1 MRKILVFIG
10 VIALVGFLIPQT
22 SRAADEASFSATTE
36 RTSYAVGDDVTV
48 SFSVD
53 AGTYTPTLSVID
65 SDIKISDTSVIEPK
79 DKTTPFVAGTIFS
92 SIPIQSYQNGV
103 INIVAMINPDNKP
116 ATRSGVIGTVVFK
129 ALKTGQATISYDR
142 IEATQEKS
150 ETDFINTSASSLVV
164 TVGAG
169 VAGSTNSTAT
179 TGTGAAAVSAGTVS
193 KTATSTGVTKAAT
206 AATTGPADALPA
218 IILGGIVIF
227 LIYNLLK
234 IIKTSTSR
242 L

>member
-1 MRKILVFIG
+1 MRKILAFIG
-10 VIALVGFLIPQT
+10 IIALVLFLLPQP
-22 SRAADEASFSATTE
+22 SKAADEASFSATTD

-53 AGTYTPTLSVID
+53 AGTYASTLSVID
-65 SDIKISDTSVIEPK
+65 ANIKISDTSVIEPK

-116 ATRSGVIGTVVFK
+116 SSRSGVIGTVAFK
-129 ALKTGQATISYDR
+129 ALKAGQATISYDR
-142 IEATQEKS
+142 IEAAQEGS
-150 ETDFINTSASSLVV
+150 ETDLINTSASSLVV
-164 TVGAG
+164 TVGGGTSA
-169 VAGSTNSTAT
+169 VASSTAT
-179 TGTGAAAVSAGTVS
+179 TGAGAVSVGTVS
-193 KTATSTGVTKAAT
+193 KTATATGATKAAA
-206 AATTGPADALPA
+206 AATTGPADTLPA
-218 IILGGIVIF
+218 IILGGMIIF

>member
-10 VIALVGFLIPQT
+10 VIALVSFLMPQA
-22 SRAADEASFSATTE
+22 SQAADEATFSATTDK
-36 RTSYAVGDDVTV
+36 TSYAVGDDITV

-53 AGTYTPTLSVID
+53 AGVYASTLSVID
-65 SDIKISDTSVIEPK
+65 ADIKISDPSVIQPK
-79 DKTTPFVAGTIFS
+79 DTTTPFVAGSIFS
-92 SIPIQSYQNGV
+92 SVPIQSYQNGV

-116 ATRSGVIGTVVFK
+116 ANRSGVIGTVAFK

-164 TVGAG
+164 MVGSGTSALT
-169 VAGSTNSTAT
+169 SSTAT
-179 TGTGAAAVSAGTVS
+179 TSTGVGTTSAGAVSG
-193 KTATSTGVTKAAT
+193 ATTTSVTKAAT

-234 IIKTSTSR
+234 IIKTSASR